1 MSEIARLSAK
11 MQEVKKETKI
21 APRQKT
27 GFSRSTNSPVD
38 RILFLQRTIGNQA
51 IQRLIKSG
59 TIQAKLRIGQP
70 GDVYEQE
77 ADRVAE
83 QVMSMPEPCAK
94 ERKNCIGQTTSIQ
107 RKCPKCKEDEEIKRK
122 PEENPFQAQRNTG
135 STNEATPELEANINN
150 LSGRGQPL
158 PDSIRA
164 FFEPRFGYDFSQVR
178 VHSGAAAEQSARD
191 VNARA
196 YTVGQN
202 VVFGANQ
209 FAPGS
214 TEGRRLLAHELTHV
228 IQQGGAD
235 STIISHDDSETGDS
249 TLQKYETIAADET
262 VGDISRQ
269 AMSTLNSGMM
279 LQRAACPCCADSIS
293 ISNINRIDNAT
304 HMGHSFDT
312 NMGLSYP
319 ASGPSGSCTLEW
331 WEKTNVPYTPGMS
344 PDTWTNMYQLLGGA
358 SFERWNNRRE
368 ECATSSVVKDTDP
381 PSLGKTPGRT
391 VTRTLEF
398 RVVIN
403 SMPPTSEGGCAAA
416 FQQVTAKQILT
427 MVNGAPDWA
436 ASSFTT
442 P

>member
-1 MSEIARLSAK
+1 MSDMVKISAK
-11 MQEVKKETKI
+11 TPEVMKETKI
-21 APRQKT
+21 APTQKI

-38 RILFLQRTIGNQA
+38 RILFLQRNIGNQA
-51 IQRLIKSG
+51 VQRLIKSG
-59 TIQAKLRIGQP
+59 TIQAKLRIGPP

-83 QVMSMPEPCAK
+83 QVMRMPEPGAK
-94 ERKNCIGQTTSIQ
+94 ERKNCSRQTTSIQ
-107 RKCPKCKEDEEIKRK
+107 RKCPKCKEDEEIQRK
-122 PEENPFQAQRNTG
+122 PEEKRNTG
-135 STNEATPELEANINN
+135 SVYEAIPELEANINN

-158 PDSIRA
+158 PDSVRA

-178 VHSGAAAEQSARD
+178 VHSGADAGQSARD
-191 VNARA
+191 VSARA
-196 YTVGQN
+196 YTVGTN

-235 STIISHDDSETGDS
+235 STIVSQDNSETGDS
-249 TLQKYETIAADET
+249 TLQKHEQNATDET
-262 VGDISRQ
+262 VGDISRP
-269 AMSTLNSGMM
+269 SILNSGMM
-279 LQRAACPCCADSIS
+279 LQRAACPCCADSMS
-293 ISNINRIDNAT
+293 IGNINRIDNAT

-344 PDTWTNMYQLLGGA
+344 PNTWTNMYQLLGGA

-391 VTRTLEF
+391 VTRTLDF
-398 RVVIN
+398 RIVIN
-403 SMPPTSEGGCAAA
+403 SMPPTSDGGCSAAS
-416 FQQVTAKQILT
+416 QQITATQILA

>member
-1 MSEIARLSAK
+1 MSEIARVSEK

-21 APRQKT
+21 APTQKT

-70 GDVYEQE
+70 GDVYEHE

-83 QVMSMPEPCAK
+83 QVMSMPEPSAK
-94 ERKNCIGQTTSIQ
+94 ERKNCSGQTTSIQ
-107 RKCPKCKEDEEIKRK
+107 RKCPKCKDDEDIQRK

-150 LSGRGQPL
+150 LSGRGRSL
-158 PDSIRA
+158 PDSVRA
-164 FFEPRFGYDFSQVR
+164 FFEPRFGYDFSRVR
-178 VHSGAAAEQSARD
+178 VHSGADAEQSARD
-191 VNARA
+191 VGARA

-235 STIISHDDSETGDS
+235 STLIPEDDSGDS
-249 TLQKYETIAADET
+249 TMQTVETLAQRASPE
-262 VGDISRQ
+262 ISRHITP
-269 AMSTLNSGMM
+269 TLSPGLM
-279 LQRAACPCCADSIS
+279 LQRAPCPCCTDSIAV
-293 ISNINRIDNAT
+293 SNITQIDNPAQ
-304 HMGHSFDT
+304 MGHSFDVDI
-312 NMGLSYP
+312 GLSYP
-319 ASGPSGSCTLEW
+319 ASGPSGRCTLEW
-331 WEKTNVPYTPGMS
+331 WEKTNIPALPGH
-344 PDTWTNMYQLLGGA
+344 PPNTWTNLFPLFPTNIAFAQ
-358 SFERWNNRRE
+358 WNSRHE
-368 ECATSSVVKDTDP
+368 ECGTTSAPITLHDP
-381 PSLGKTPGRT
+381 PALGKRPGRT
-391 VTRTLEF
+391 VTRTLEW
-398 RVVIN
+398 RIVVN
-403 SMPPTSEGGCAAA
+403 SMPPTSEAGCTAASK
-416 FQQVTAKQILT
+416 QVTAKQVLS